1 MAGPHGAPA
10 PVGPAGFLV
19 ARRPPGSAVRLL
31 RAKPFPYLSIMP
43 GTLYVVAT
51 PLGNLGD
58 LSERASSVLRA
69 VSVVAAED
77 TRRTRGLLTHLGAAP
92 QLLSY
97 HAHSDHK
104 RLDTLLQILHDGRD
118 VALVSD
124 AGTPAVSD
132 PGTDLVA
139 AAREA
144 GIGVVPIPG
153 PSAVATA
160 LSAAGFKGDRYLFL
174 GFLPRKGGERTRL
187 LARAAQEEWSVVF
200 FEAPPRLADLLGDLA
215 KVAAGRRAAVARE
228 LTKLHEEFRIG
239 PLEELARYYSETP
252 PRGELTVVLEGTG
265 MPAEPPDR
273 TEDARAHASLLLAEG
288 LTRREVVRR
297 LSDTLGLSRNDAYR
311 LVMELP

>member
-1 MAGPHGAPA
+1 MAG
-10 PVGPAGFLV
+10 
-19 ARRPPGSAVRLL
+19 
-31 RAKPFPYLSIMP
+31 I
-43 GTLYVVAT
+43 LYVVAT

-58 LSERASSVLRA
+58 LSDRAGQVLRT
-69 VSVVAAED
+69 VPVVAAED

-104 RLDTLLQILHDGRD
+104 RLQALLDILDDGRD

-132 PGTDLVA
+132 PGTELVA

-144 GIGVVPIPG
+144 GIAVVPIPG

-174 GFLPRKGGERTRL
+174 GFVPRKGGERARL
-187 LARAAQEEWSVVF
+187 LARAAQEAWCVVF
-200 FEAPPRLADLLGDLA
+200 FEAPPRLADLGQ
-215 KVAAGRRAAVARE
+215 
-228 LTKLHEEFRIG
+228 F
-239 PLEELARYYSETP
+239 YSEQP
-252 PRGELTVVLEGTG
+252 PRGELTVVLEGAG
-265 MPAEPPDR
+265 APAQPPDR
-273 TEDARAHASLLLAEG
+273 TEDAKEQASLLLAEG